1 MDASGDS
8 ALLVLHTTL
17 SSSLTSLSNT
27 VCHKFHG
34 IEWML
39 AYQGSQ
45 LDDVKQKNQI
55 RTICNVLFMK
65 EPKEKVKRI
74 RKKYSY
80 KDSTSLAACVINLT
94 SRQN

>member
-1 MDASGDS
+1 MLPEIAPWCCIPPFPP
-8 ALLVLHTTL
+8 L
-17 SSSLTSLSNT
+17 SPHCLI
-27 VCHKFHG
+27 CHKFHS

-55 RTICNVLFMK
+55 RTICNVLLMK

-74 RKKYSY
+74 RKK
-80 KDSTSLAACVINLT
+80 IILT
-94 SRQN
+94 KILQALLRA

>member
-1 MDASGDS
+1 M
-8 ALLVLHTTL
+8 LLEIAPCWCCIPPFPPL
-17 SSSLTSLSNT
+17 SRHCLI
-27 VCHKFHG
+27 CHKFHG

-55 RTICNVLFMK
+55 RTICNVLLMK

-74 RKKYSY
+74 RKN
-80 KDSTSLAACVINLT
+80 ILT
-94 SRQN
+94 KILQALLRA